1 MNEEL
6 KKAIQTLDETI
17 PEPNNRMVDTAHL
30 EICTAWQKIKEA
42 LNKTQE
48 EPTQIQSY
56 YVELWLKNEIA
67 AAEERERNAVD
78 TLVAISAGAQK
89 APLQRVLAKVEKW
102 KGQTGL
108 YEV

>member
-1 MNEEL
+1 MTEETRT
-6 KKAIQTLDETI
+6 K
-17 PEPNNRMVDTAHL
+17 
-30 EICTAWQKIKEA
+30 
-42 LNKTQE
+42 QE
-48 EPTQIQSY
+48 EPIMIQSY

-89 APLQRVLAKVEKW
+89 APLQRVLEKVRKW
-102 KGQTGL
+102 KGKTGL